1 MAVVVAAVVVV
12 VAVILVVVAVIV
24 VLVAAG
30 WAAADKMAIEK
41 LNCGA
46 WGPAS
51 PAQVLKAGLLERI

>member
-1 MAVVVAAVVVV
+1 MVAAAVVVV
-12 VAVILVVVAVIV
+12 VAVVAVVIVVVVA
-24 VLVAAG
+24 AE
-30 WAAADKMAIEK
+30 WAAAEKMAIEK